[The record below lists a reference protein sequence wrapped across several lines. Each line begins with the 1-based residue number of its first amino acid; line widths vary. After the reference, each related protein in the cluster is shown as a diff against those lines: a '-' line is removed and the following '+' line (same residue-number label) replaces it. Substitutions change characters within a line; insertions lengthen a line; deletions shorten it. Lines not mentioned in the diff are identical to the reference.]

1 MLEKLRTFI
10 DRIRLDDRA
19 MRRLYI
25 GCTVGALLLS
35 AGILAAIAH
44 GERSRASDVAASPPS
59 TAPSP
64 VLISSAPDEGEELPL
79 VVTIDDKQATTL
91 IKLALRS
98 SLAPESVEVRFAAPD
113 TLNIDATVSR
123 ESVRDYLRSEGQN
136 TVAALLALAPSTLEL
151 KLELGISVDGDGLVV
166 SAKSFT
172 ACGLAVSD
180 YLPDSI
186 LATASSAISSS
197 LPDTSALKGVEVR
210 DGSAVFTLGL

>member
-1 MLEKLRTFI
+1 
-10 DRIRLDDRA
+10 

-44 GERSRASDVAASPPS
+44 GERARASDTAAPAPS
-59 TAPSP
+59 AAPSP

-79 VVTIDDKQATTL
+79 VVTIDDAQATAL

-113 TLNIDATVSR
+113 TLHIDATVSR
-123 ESVRDYLRSEGQN
+123 ESVRDYLRAEGQD
-136 TVAALLALAPSTLEL
+136 TVAALLALAPSTLDLE
-151 KLELGISVDGDGLVV
+151 LELGIAVDGEGLAV

-186 LATASSAISSS
+186 LDTASNAISSS